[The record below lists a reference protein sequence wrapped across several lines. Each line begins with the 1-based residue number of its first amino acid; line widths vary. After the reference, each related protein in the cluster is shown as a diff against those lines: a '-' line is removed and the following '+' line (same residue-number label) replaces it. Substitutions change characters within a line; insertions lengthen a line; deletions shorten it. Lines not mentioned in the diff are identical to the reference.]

1 MPIVNAFLLTLPW
14 LAFQAPEP
22 DPAVVARLKEH
33 YATVERELRAR
44 DLAGLTPEQ
53 RARRA
58 ELIEHL
64 HAYRER
70 GDFTRNPDFPGARV
84 PYFVDQDGRLCAVAN
99 LLHETGE
106 DVLVRDVAL
115 LDNHVWVSELAGEV
129 RFRRWL
135 DAHGLTFEEAVRI
148 QGPMGGGGVPVDG
161 TPPPPPSFP
170 PPSGTPWTPADTPV
184 SGPSGGA
191 SSPGRT
197 VGTGTVGVPAV
208 SGGTGVL
215 ASPMTPSAMP
225 ESSEDW
231 LAWWEVNK
239 LRWLEDGLRAEEP
252 ASDDLTRA
260 ETNRDRLRRELA
272 PRLERELGHAQAEV
286 RAAAAFALARA
297 AGATAVPQLCALFDD
312 PSVGVRESAILA
324 LGTSASEPGVHALL
338 SLLVEEREVTPRA
351 RALAIVGLGVA
362 RMHGRGPGTDVMLA
376 QLAEGL
382 ERAGGDDVVQAL
394 ALHQSLA
401 PSAALATRVRCASGH
416 FKEKC
421 EHEKARAGTRER
433 ALEVLR
439 FDADTA
445 AVLPEL
451 LDAVHGRVVD
461 ERRAAASALG
471 EVAGALDAL
480 LTAHELEEEPLAR
493 GLLLLSIGA
502 QGGERARAYLVER
515 LSKGKKN
522 ELAWAALG
530 LGLLAGQDDDEV
542 ARAALRA
549 AFDEAGQSARES
561 LSLALGLA
569 RDREAHGRL
578 VATLADSRADR
589 LRMFASLALGLIDD
603 TAGHAVLLE
612 AIASVSCPYARSGM
626 ALALALQNE
635 PGDTERLARLLAS
648 ERRPESLR
656 DLALA
661 LGLRGSSATVAEL
674 ARLLDADVPV
684 AVHAATLDALGLA
697 LDEAPRLAATR
708 LGGASNYAAWPA
720 WVRELVQRPL

>member
-1 MPIVNAFLLTLPW
+1 MTFVSALVLTLPCFA
-14 LAFQAPEP
+14 LQAPAP
-22 DPAVVARLKEH
+22 DPEVVARLKEH
-33 YATVERELRAR
+33 YARVERELLAR

-99 LLHETGE
+99 LLHETGQ
-106 DVLVRDVAL
+106 DTLVREVAL

-135 DAHGLTFEEAVRI
+135 DEHGLTFEEAVRI
-148 QGPMGGGGVPVDG
+148 QGPSGGGAPVDPG
-161 TPPPPPSFP
+161 PPPPPEA
-170 PPSGTPWTPADTPV
+170 PPSFWGGQPGDSPTTPD
-184 SGPSGGA
+184 SGPRSPAPTRAAAPGTGGA
-191 SSPGRT
+191 PSAAPE
-197 VGTGTVGVPAV
+197 
-208 SGGTGVL
+208 L
-215 ASPMTPSAMP
+215 ASPMTPMSVP
-225 ESSEDW
+225 ESAEDW
-231 LAWWEVNK
+231 LTWWEVNK
-239 LRWLEDGLRAEEP
+239 LRWLEAGLHAGELP
-252 ASDDLTRA
+252 SDDVTRA
-260 ETNRDRLRRELA
+260 ETARDRLRRELA
-272 PRLERELGHAQAEV
+272 PRLTRELEHPQAEV
-286 RAAAAFALARA
+286 RAAAAFAVARA
-297 AGATAVPQLCALFDD
+297 SGAAAVPALRELLDD
-312 PSVGVRESAILA
+312 PSVAVRESAILA

-338 SLLVEEREVTPRA
+338 SMLVEEREVTPRA
-351 RALAIVGLGVA
+351 RALAIVALGVA
-362 RMHGRGPGTDVMLA
+362 RMHGHGLGTDQMLA
-376 QLAEGL
+376 QLCDTL
-382 ERAGGDDVVQAL
+382 EEAGGDDVVQAL
-394 ALHQSLA
+394 ALHQTLA
-401 PSAALATRVRCASGH
+401 PSAALAARVRCASGH

-421 EHEKARAGTRER
+421 EHAKARAGTRER
-433 ALEVLR
+433 ALESLR
-439 FDADTA
+439 FDADA
-445 AVLPEL
+445 ARVMPEL

-471 EVAGALDAL
+471 EVPGSLDAL

-493 GLLLLSIGA
+493 GLLLLSIGE

-515 LSKGKKN
+515 ITRGKKN
-522 ELAWAALG
+522 EFAWAALG
-530 LGLLAGQDDDEV
+530 LGILAGQDDDGE

-549 AFDEAGQSARES
+549 AFDEASQSQREAV
-561 LSLALGLA
+561 SLALGLA

-603 TAGHAVLLE
+603 RAGHAVLLE

-626 ALALALQNE
+626 ALALALQDE
-635 PGDTERLARLLAS
+635 PGDTERLARLLAA

-674 ARLLDADVPV
+674 TRLLDADVPV

-697 LDEAPRLAATR
+697 LSDAPRLAATR
-708 LGGASNYAAWPA
+708 LGSASNYAAWPA
-720 WVRELVQRPL
+720 WVRDLVQRPL